1 MKKTKEW
8 ARMLVKLADKYYAW
22 GGNHTEEEFM
32 NDLVVLE
39 KFSYLKGF
47 RAGVEANKEK
57 IRQQIADLEA
67 AKTDI
72 NGSAYIDGFNSA
84 LDQAQAKLEML
95 ISKT

>member
-1 MKKTKEW
+1 
-8 ARMLVKLADKYYAW
+8 ML
-22 GGNHTEEEFM
+22 E
-32 NDLVVLE
+32 
-39 KFSYLKGF
+39 
-47 RAGVEANKEK
+47 EK
-57 IRQQIADLEA
+57 IRQQIADLGA